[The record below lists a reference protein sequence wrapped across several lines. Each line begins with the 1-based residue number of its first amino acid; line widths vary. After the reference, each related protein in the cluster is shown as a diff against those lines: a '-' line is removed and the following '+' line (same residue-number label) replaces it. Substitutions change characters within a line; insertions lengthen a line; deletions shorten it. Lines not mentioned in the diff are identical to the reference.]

1 MRLHVDFSSMKPI
14 YVQIAEAIEDDILLG
29 KLEEGEA
36 AYSQLVLSRELTV
49 NPATAAKGLRLLVE
63 KGLLEKQRGLSMT
76 VAEGAR
82 ERLTTEKQQGGF
94 SQMAE
99 NLVREARKIGL
110 PKEQVLSTIETLFE
124 TTDETQSTEGS
135 ERDD

>member
-1 MRLHVDFSSMKPI
+1 MKPI

>member
-1 MRLHVDFSSMKPI
+1 MHVDFSSMKPI